1 MICPGYLK
9 FKINGKQFTLDPV
22 REEGAES
29 LFIIMADET
38 SGIETYG
45 GGRFLEAKL
54 PDSEYHV
61 ILDFNKAYNPPCAFT
76 EFATCPLPPDQNK
89 LPIRVTAGEKKHGDH

>member
-9 FKINGKQFTLDPV
+9 FKFKGKQFTLDPV
-22 REEGAES
+22 REEGSES

-45 GGRFLEAKL
+45 GGRFFEAKL
-54 PDSEYHV
+54 PDSENHV